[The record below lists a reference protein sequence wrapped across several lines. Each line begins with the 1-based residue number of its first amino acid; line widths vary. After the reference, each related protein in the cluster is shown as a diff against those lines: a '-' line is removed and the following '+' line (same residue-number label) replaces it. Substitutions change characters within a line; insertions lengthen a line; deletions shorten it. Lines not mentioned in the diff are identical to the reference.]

1 MSVCRRPG
9 ALSLRF
15 SADSS
20 LSALTSQL
28 GCYFEFL
35 KHLDI
40 TLRQPPVPR
49 PFYNEPLVQPVGT
62 WRGYFLLGDID
73 PRLQRLAPINRVNVF
88 FFSAVPILKPVQ
100 HTELA
105 IVELIDDSPDFAPRF
120 RKNIRRAATGAGAIA
135 A

>member
-20 LSALTSQL
+20 LSALNSLL

-73 PRLQRLAPINRVNVF
+73 PRPPRFAPLNLGHVF
-88 FFSAVPILKPVQ
+88 FFSAVPIFKTLQ
-100 HTELA
+100 HTQLA
-105 IVELIDDSPDFAPRF
+105 
-120 RKNIRRAATGAGAIA
+120 
-135 A
+135 